1 MTFNLSLTDPQDA
14 FENILGAGENW
25 CYKLGLL
32 LATYTPIFYL
42 FVSLFELCRSYDF
55 VALSIY
61 DFIFGERATSYYLYF
76 TRGLKAKLQSELS
89 KVKYQKPKT
98 K

>member
-1 MTFNLSLTDPQDA
+1 MTFNLSLTDPHDA

-55 VALSIY
+55 VALSCRRSF
-61 DFIFGERATSYYLYF
+61 DL
-76 TRGLKAKLQSELS
+76 
-89 KVKYQKPKT
+89 
-98 K
+98 